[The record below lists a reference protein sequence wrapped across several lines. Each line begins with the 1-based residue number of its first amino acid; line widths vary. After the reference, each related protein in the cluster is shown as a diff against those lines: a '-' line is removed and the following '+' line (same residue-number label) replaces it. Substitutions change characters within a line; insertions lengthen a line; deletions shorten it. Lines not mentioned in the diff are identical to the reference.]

1 MVSHAYHEPFGL
13 TPIESMAIG
22 VPALMVDE
30 GGFACTMG
38 PVDSGR
44 LLARYDTGAWKAA
57 YLDAKDPILRTAW
70 AQAGRPYVEEH
81 FTLETQIA
89 ALETI
94 ITVTG

>member
-13 TPIESMAIG
+13 TPIAAMAIG
-22 VPALMVDE
+22 VPALMVDG

-44 LLARYDTGAWKAA
+44 LLPRHDTGAWKAA
-57 YLDAKDPILRTAW
+57 YLDAKNPILRKDW

-89 ALETI
+89 ALERMLI
-94 ITVTG
+94 L